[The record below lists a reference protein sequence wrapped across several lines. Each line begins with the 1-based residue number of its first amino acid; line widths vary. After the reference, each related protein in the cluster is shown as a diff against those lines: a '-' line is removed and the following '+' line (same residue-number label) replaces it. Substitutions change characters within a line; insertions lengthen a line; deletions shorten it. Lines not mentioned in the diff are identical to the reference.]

1 MTIDQQSALR
11 LLQIRSLVANK
22 EMQVATANRELALGG
37 WIQDHQLVI
46 NQLDA
51 EIEHITEQ
59 LRRDA

>member
-1 MTIDQQSALR
+1 MTLDQQSALR
-11 LLQIRSLVANK
+11 LLQIRSLIANK
-22 EMQVATANRELALGG
+22 EMQVATANRELALGE
-37 WIQDHQLVI
+37 WLQDHQLVI

>member
-1 MTIDQQSALR
+1 
-11 LLQIRSLVANK
+11 
-22 EMQVATANRELALGG
+22 MQVATANRELALGE
-37 WIQDHQLVI
+37 WLQDHQLVI